1 MVYRRVACFL
11 LGSALYYWEL
21 AGEWK
26 VGRAEKWEE
35 RRGEERREEKGTDA
49 PRRRKRDARKALCFC
64 FWVCVH
70 AFPLGV
76 VFACRSGIHACLVE

>member
-11 LGSALYYWEL
+11 LVSAKLYYWEL

-35 RRGEERREEKGTDA
+35 RRGERTDGRTASQEAGREEGVV
-49 PRRRKRDARKALCFC
+49 LLLLG
-64 FWVCVH
+64 VCVCMR
-70 AFPLGV
+70 PVGRR

>member
-11 LGSALYYWEL
+11 LGGAKLYYWEL

-35 RRGEERREEKGTDA
+35 RRGEERGTDA
-49 PRRRKRDARKALCFC
+49 RTASQEAGREEGVVLQGC
-64 FWVCVH
+64 VCVH
-70 AFPLGV
+70 ASRWASCLCVSREFML
-76 VFACRSGIHACLVE
+76 ACLVE